1 MDLKTDAGVGAVR
14 RMIQRADVVVESFR
28 PGVMRK
34 LRLDYE
40 SVYGVKIRRWPA
52 ALSPPSG
59 DQESQGSPWCERSHS
74 GRLRSHEYPG
84 GTGAGPTKVQIPA
97 ADMVTG
103 YLATISVPGAPHQ
116 ADGGGGRHPDV
127 SLFDATLMLRQIGYA
142 SYPATG
148 HNPRGSGARPLHGA
162 QRGLPHQGTAG
173 SWSRRTPQSAALW
186 RPDVSLR
193 EMTWRHDRRG
203 RSHAVRHG
211 SAPRRTAGVSLSGS

>member
-59 DQESQGSPWCERSHS
+59 DQESQGSPRCERSHS

-84 GTGAGPTKVQIPA
+84 GTGAGAHEGTDPRSGHGHRIPGHDLRA
-97 ADMVTG
+97 GRPA
-103 YLATISVPGAPHQ
+103 PG
-116 ADGGGGRHPDV
+116 
-127 SLFDATLMLRQIGYA
+127 
-142 SYPATG
+142 
-148 HNPRGSGARPLHGA
+148 
-162 QRGLPHQGTAG
+162 
-173 SWSRRTPQSAALW
+173 RR
-186 RPDVSLR
+186 R
-193 EMTWRHDRRG
+193 
-203 RSHAVRHG
+203 
-211 SAPRRTAGVSLSGS
+211 RRTASGRQPLRRDADAAADRIRVLPRGRPQRREDRERGPCTAPNEAFPTKGRLDHGRGVRHRAPPCGGRTSRCGR